1 MQPVKP
7 IHLEPYVATTLGNAA
22 ERRTITAEQ
31 VQSIVPERY
40 PVYAIVAT
48 PKSGSTFLASVLAKS
63 LDLPLIP
70 LCYAYSSNEHD
81 LYLPAL
87 VTATA
92 CGAVSQLHMKGT
104 PHNVQ
109 LLNLFGIRPIVLTRN
124 LFDSIESL
132 ARDFR
137 KKCEMPGLG
146 QGMSGYSFA
155 WLTRDVAGFDEERMI
170 DFVIDFAM
178 PWYVNFYVSWQNLAR
193 AKAIA
198 PIFLRYEDLMK
209 DKGGEISR
217 IVREIGGTEVRLE
230 TEVLGQDFISDA
242 STSNRGSGESGL
254 GLKCLSKAQVAAV
267 RRLLSYY
274 PDADF
279 ESWLA

>member
-1 MQPVKP
+1 MQSVRP
-7 IHLEPYVATTLGNAA
+7 IHLEPYVATTLGNCA
-22 ERRTITAEQ
+22 ERKPITASQ
-31 VQSIVPERY
+31 VDSIVPARY
-40 PVYAIVAT
+40 PVYAVVAT

-132 ARDFR
+132 ARDLR
-137 KKCEMPGLG
+137 RKCEMPGLG

-155 WLTRDVAGFDEERMI
+155 WLTQNVADLDDERLI
-170 DFVIDFAM
+170 DFVIDFAL
-178 PWYVNFYVSWQNLAR
+178 PWYLNFYASWQSYVRFNKIDPL
-193 AKAIA
+193 
-198 PIFLRYEDLMK
+198 FLRYEDLMK
-209 DKGGEISR
+209 DKAGEIAR
-217 IVREIGGTEVRLE
+217 IAREIGGVELQPDSDL
-230 TEVLGQDFISDA
+230 LGENYIRDS
-242 STSNRGSGESGL
+242 SSMGRGSGESEL
-254 GLKCLSKAQVAAV
+254 GLKRLSPAQVGAV
-267 RRLLSYY
+267 RRRLSYY
-274 PDADF
+274 PDIDF
-279 ESWLA
+279 EGWLA

>member
-7 IHLEPYVATTLGNAA
+7 IHLEPYVATTLGNSA

-31 VQSIVPERY
+31 VQSIVPDRY
-40 PVYAIVAT
+40 PVYAVVAT
-48 PKSGSTFLASVLAKS
+48 PKSGSTFLASVLARS

-92 CGAVSQLHMKGT
+92 CGAVSQLHTKGT

-146 QGMSGYSFA
+146 QGMIGYSFT
-155 WLTRDVAGFDEERMI
+155 WLTRDVAGFDDERMI
-170 DFVIDFAM
+170 DFVIDFAV
-178 PWYVNFYVSWQNLAR
+178 PWLVNFYVSWQNLAR
-193 AKAIA
+193 TNAVA
-198 PIFLRYEDLMK
+198 PIFLRYEDLLR
-209 DKGGEISR
+209 DKSGEISR

-230 TEVLGQDFISDA
+230 PEVLGHDFISAA
-242 STSNRGSGESGL
+242 STINRGSGESGL
-254 GLKCLSKAQVAAV
+254 GLKRLSNAQVDAV
-267 RRLLSYY
+267 RRRLSYY